1 VLNTTG
7 LASSES
13 ALLRAKLELVLPML
27 VAASRRF
34 LDHPRITELYP
45 AYLRM
50 SHWIIRASVPLMET
64 ALQRAQEAAAED
76 AVAAGLAE
84 YLDHHVDE
92 ELGHDEWLLEDL
104 EVLGVPRAD
113 VLAEPPSAAVASLV
127 GAPYYWILHYHP
139 VAVLGYIALLEGYP
153 PTIAEVD
160 LLMERTG
167 YGRDAFRT
175 LIRHAELDPLHRD
188 DLDEAIDRLPLAPEH
203 TAVIGICGLHTVEAF
218 TRVLGE
224 LVEGADEPG

>member
-1 VLNTTG
+1 VTTTDR
-7 LASSES
+7 ASGES
-13 ALLRAKLELVLPML
+13 ARLRAKLELALPML
-27 VAASRRF
+27 VAASRQF

-45 AYLRM
+45 AYLRT

-64 ALQRAQEAAAED
+64 ALERAQAMAAED
-76 AVAAGLAE
+76 PAAAGLAE

-104 EVLGVPRAD
+104 EALGEARAD

-160 LLMERTG
+160 LLMKRTG

-188 DLDEAIDRLPLAPEH
+188 DLDQAIDRLPLAPEH
-203 TAVIGICGLHTVEAF
+203 TAVMGACGLHTVEAF

>member
-1 VLNTTG
+1 ML
-7 LASSES
+7 LA
-13 ALLRAKLELVLPML
+13 AG
-27 VAASRRF
+27 RRF
-34 LDHPRITELYP
+34 IEHPQITELYP
-45 AYLRM
+45 AYLRT
-50 SHWIIRASVPLMET
+50 SHWIIRASIPLMET
-64 ALQRAQEAAAED
+64 ALERAQATAAED
-76 AVAAGLAE
+76 PVAAGLAE

-104 EVLGVPRAD
+104 AVLGVPRAD

-160 LLMERTG
+160 LLMKRTG

-188 DLDEAIDRLPLAPEH
+188 DLDEAIDRLPLVPEH

-224 LVEGADEPG
+224 LVEGADEPV

>member
-1 VLNTTG
+1 MTTTG
-7 LASSES
+7 FASGES
-13 ALLRAKLELVLPML
+13 ARLRAKLELVLPML

-34 LDHPRITELYP
+34 LDHPRITDLYP
-45 AYLRM
+45 AYLRT

-64 ALQRAQEAAAED
+64 ALERAQATAD
-76 AVAAGLAE
+76 DPVAAGLAE
-84 YLDHHVDE
+84 YLDHHMDE

-104 EVLGVPRAD
+104 EVLGVTRAA

-188 DLDEAIDRLPLAPEH
+188 DLDEAIDRLPLSPEH

-218 TRVLGE
+218 TRVLAE
-224 LVEGADEPG
+224 LLEGAGESS